1 MKHIIDAGQNK
12 RWEFIGTKAEKI
24 EIQLEFDFY
33 KNALH
38 EEMDRF
44 VRAFIQANK
53 IFPDNTPYD
62 DSNDLELTEEDIKIM
77 SMSSMIE
84 KRNRRL
90 LLEGK

>member
-1 MKHIIDAGQNK
+1 MYLIFRLKFLLAFSEDFYTKKSGLNPIKYSKNQQKILPAVPQVQYNK
-12 RWEFIGTKAEKI
+12 RK
-24 EIQLEFDFY
+24 
-33 KNALH
+33 
-38 EEMDRF
+38 EECM
-44 VRAFIQANK
+44 
-53 IFPDNTPYD
+53 DNTPYD

>member
-1 MKHIIDAGQNK
+1 
-12 RWEFIGTKAEKI
+12 
-24 EIQLEFDFY
+24 
-33 KNALH
+33 
-38 EEMDRF
+38 MDRF